1 MNHADCDHYW
11 EEGWVVVEGIYD
23 VDEVD
28 SMSQLAIEIS
38 NKELK
43 ENAGSGVVDRQIDGA
58 IAPRKINQPFLKEP
72 AFRSLVLDLRLSAI
86 ISSLIGVEPLL
97 VTDQI
102 FMKPP
107 RFGSAKPYHQDNYY
121 FKCEPADHVITA
133 WIAMDDVDESNGCL
147 RYISGSHKGSVLP
160 HETPDSDAPYNLV
173 PSSELID
180 FTKEALAI
188 VSKGD
193 IVFHHSRTLHTS
205 HCNTSSRWRRGY
217 ATHWASAQTTSEN
230 STIENAYF
238 NRRDFSAMQSRFLGS
253 NLGL

>member
-1 MNHADCDHYW
+1 MNHADYDHYW
-11 EEGWVVVEGIYD
+11 EKGWVVFEGIYEI
-23 VDEVD
+23 DEID
-28 SMSQLAIEIS
+28 GISQLATEIS
-38 NKELK
+38 NQEL
-43 ENAGSGVVDRQIDGA
+43 EDGADSSVVDRQVGGA
-58 IAPRKINQPFLKEP
+58 TAPRKINRPFLKES
-72 AFRSLVLDLRLSAI
+72 AFRSLVMDPRLSTI
-86 ISSLIGVEPLL
+86 ISGLIGVEPLL

-147 RYISGSHKGSVLP
+147 RYISSSHKGCILP
-160 HETPDSDAPYNLV
+160 HETPDPDEPYNLV

-188 VSKGD
+188 VSKGGV
-193 IVFHHSRTLHTS
+193 IFHHSQTLHTS
-205 HCNTSSRWRRGY
+205 HRNESNRWRRGY

-230 STIENAYF
+230 NTIENAYF
-238 NRRDFSAMQSRFLGS
+238 NRNDFSAMRP
-253 NLGL
+253 

>member
-1 MNHADCDHYW
+1 MNHVDCDHYW

-43 ENAGSGVVDRQIDGA
+43 ENAGNGIVDRQMDGA

-107 RFGSAKPYHQDNYY
+107 
-121 FKCEPADHVITA
+121 
-133 WIAMDDVDESNGCL
+133 
-147 RYISGSHKGSVLP
+147 
-160 HETPDSDAPYNLV
+160 
-173 PSSELID
+173 
-180 FTKEALAI
+180 
-188 VSKGD
+188 
-193 IVFHHSRTLHTS
+193 
-205 HCNTSSRWRRGY
+205 
-217 ATHWASAQTTSEN
+217 
-230 STIENAYF
+230 
-238 NRRDFSAMQSRFLGS
+238 
-253 NLGL
+253 